1 MMILPLTWIMLL
13 TSKIIINQKTKKAN
27 RIPPSTTLASSF
39 KINDNDPL
47 HHELLN
53 VPKAKITTL
62 IAPPLAEGEHFHE
75 PRRTQ
80 SVQTAEYICTSGI
93 NGPKLMYGP
102 VRSASRQPELNCY
115 HTTETDEMNKYTNY
129 PRGEDTE
136 GGVIKEGYAKPVLA
150 KIVEPPEGQTPMSMA
165 ITEAIIIF
173 NGTVCHHGD
182 ETEGVA
188 KMKHSVPVLKRPIEP
203 PERGAT
209 CPRPAPFD
217 GVGAKTD
224 E

>member
-1 MMILPLTWIMLL
+1 MMNLPLICIMLL
-13 TSKIIINQKTKKAN
+13 TPKTIINQMTKKAN
-27 RIPPSTTLASSF
+27 RFSPTTTLSSSF
-39 KINDNDPL
+39 KINDNDHL
-47 HHELLN
+47 HHVLSN
-53 VPKAKITTL
+53 VPNAKTTTL
-62 IAPPLAEGEHFHE
+62 FTPPLAVGEHVHE
-75 PRRTQ
+75 SRKTQ
-80 SVQTAEYICTSGI
+80 SEQTAEYICTSGT
-93 NGPKLMYGP
+93 NGSKLKYGP

-115 HTTETDEMNKYTNY
+115 HTTETNEMKKYTNY